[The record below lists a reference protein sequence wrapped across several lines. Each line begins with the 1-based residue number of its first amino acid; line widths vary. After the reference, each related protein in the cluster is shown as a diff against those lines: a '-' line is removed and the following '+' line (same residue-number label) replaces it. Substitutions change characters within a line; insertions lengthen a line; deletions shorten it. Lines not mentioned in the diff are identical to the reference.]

1 MNNLLLEGRYD
12 NVTTQLS
19 REIVIAAKQGK
30 RRLKTRIVLFKR
42 TYVDVSV
49 YFHYLK
55 SPDNTDLNAVWEPDT
70 LEQVYGATYL
80 NPKEV
85 RKEYKNKRIILHV
98 DIPKDEDRRLASMST
113 LIPELKN
120 IIRHEIEHITQH
132 KFKDRERGGFFSEKR
147 RYPQDIEYWEYLI
160 EPYEIEAYVRGLYKK
175 AKTLKQPLNVVLGAW
190 WDYLTS
196 IELHP
201 DEIQTIKKAWTDY
214 AKQHLPQTP
223 LRQYGYIDE
232 PEGIVESQRVMG
244 FKLKGSGPNVNCI
257 IRFEAPDS
265 GNLKFKIRDIL
276 DYMDVS
282 YNSVEGGGGKLNSY
296 GLDLNLYDEKEAQAI
311 IDDLTIKLMLKG
323 DRIKDATY
331 SIREPKPV
339 MAEAVEVEEDEE
351 EYDEMGGFNVG
362 DEVKMSEE
370 YKSKMMVNSAEHIQ
384 EFGDLVGVVEGL
396 VDYNNVEPGHPNHH
410 PHMMG
415 PELEVRWRIPGYQHG
430 LRYSYMPED
439 LVPVINYS
447 DFYNPEYFTESVL
460 FEAKKDTLKSKW
472 NAVPD
477 DVFDKIITADPS
489 TTKKYSEW
497 MLNAVINGG
506 YNVDTV
512 INTVQKFDQVV
523 GRINHDF
530 LRKGIDAFESKLGID
545 LPTNDIDVIFRS
557 PKDINSYAGPGI
569 LDSILD
575 QIQSKKTKREEKM
588 VGADKIYEDDNFTV
602 ILPKTRE
609 ASCHYGATTKWC
621 TAAKSSNQF
630 DNYSLRG
637 TLYYILFKAKNVLDA
652 ERIQK
657 PVWQARLPKFE
668 KIARYIH
675 NGLPYGAHGEFYNT
689 EDSQI
694 GEEEILNQFFGVTWN
709 KDSFGDFT
717 TNVPKGTKPIYDS
730 WHKLM
735 IAIDTHYAK
744 NGMNKP
750 NTGGDSDWNDDID
763 DWDDYEEEGDFD
775 DTMGPNSG

>member
-19 REIVIAAKQGK
+19 REIVTAAKQGQ
-30 RRLKTRIVLFKR
+30 RRLKTRISLFKR
-42 TYVDVSV
+42 TYVDVNV
-49 YFHYLK
+49 YFHYLT
-55 SPDNTDLNAVWEPDT
+55 SPDNTDLNVAWEPES

-80 NPKEV
+80 NPKDI
-85 RKEYKNKRIILHV
+85 RKKYKNKRIILHV
-98 DIPKDEDRRLASMST
+98 DIPKEEDRRLASLST
-113 LIPELKN
+113 LIPEIKN
-120 IIRHEIEHITQH
+120 IIRHEIEHIAQH
-132 KFKDRERGGFFSEKR
+132 KFKDREREGFFSEKR

-175 AKTLKQPLNVVLGAW
+175 AKTLKQPLNVVLNAW
-190 WDYLTS
+190 WDYLES
-196 IELHP
+196 AELHP
-201 DEIQTIKKAWTDY
+201 NEIQTIKKAWTDY
-214 AKQHLPQTP
+214 AKKHLPQTP

-232 PEGIVESQRVMG
+232 PEAEGIVESQRVMG

-265 GNLKFKIRDIL
+265 GNLKYKIRDIL

-296 GLDLNLYDEKEAQAI
+296 SLDLNLYDEKEAQAI
-311 IDDLTIKLMLKG
+311 IDDLTVKLMLKG
-323 DRIKDATY
+323 DRIKDTTY

-339 MAEAVEVEEDEE
+339 VTEAEEVEEE
-351 EYDEMGGFNVG
+351 EYDDMGGFKVG
-362 DEVKMSEE
+362 DEVKMSED
-370 YKSKMMVNSAEHIQ
+370 YKLKLKVKSPDHVQ
-384 EFGDLVGVVEGL
+384 EFGDSVGVVEGL
-396 VDYNNVEPGHPNHH
+396 TDFNNVPPEDPRYNPDLV
-410 PHMMG
+410 G
-415 PELEVRWRIPGYQHG
+415 PELEVRWIIPGYEHG
-430 LRYSYMPED
+430 IRFMYNPED

-447 DFYNPEYFTESVL
+447 DFYKPEYFTESVL

-477 DVFDKIITADPS
+477 DVFDKIIAADPS

-497 MLNAVINGG
+497 MLNSVINGG
-506 YNVDTV
+506 YDVDTV
-512 INTVQKFDQVV
+512 INTVQKFNQVV
-523 GRINHDF
+523 SRINHDF

-545 LPTNDIDVIFRS
+545 IPTNDIDVIFRS

-575 QIQSKKTKREEKM
+575 QIQSKKTKREEKL
-588 VGADKIYEDDNFTV
+588 VGADKIYEDENFVV
-602 ILPKTRE
+602 ILPKTRA

-621 TAAKSSNQF
+621 TAAKEGNQF
-630 DNYSLRG
+630 ENYSSRG

-652 ERIQK
+652 ERIKK
-657 PVWQARLPKFE
+657 PVWQVRLPKFE

-675 NGLPYGAHGEFYNT
+675 NGLPYGAHGEFYDT
-689 EDSQI
+689 EDNRI
-694 GEEEILNQFFGVTWN
+694 TEDEILNQFFGVTWSSLN
-709 KDSFGDFT
+709 SGDFT

-730 WHKLM
+730 WHKLT

-750 NTGGDSDWNDDID
+750 NMGGGVDDE
-763 DWDDYEEEGDFD
+763 DWDDD
-775 DTMGPNSG
+775 DN

>member
-331 SIREPKPV
+331 SIREPEPIV
-339 MAEAVEVEEDEE
+339 TETIS
-351 EYDEMGGFNVG
+351 G
-362 DEVKMSEE
+362 D
-370 YKSKMMVNSAEHIQ
+370 I
-384 EFGDLVGVVEGL
+384 
-396 VDYNNVEPGHPNHH
+396 
-410 PHMMG
+410 
-415 PELEVRWRIPGYQHG
+415 
-430 LRYSYMPED
+430 
-439 LVPVINYS
+439 
-447 DFYNPEYFTESVL
+447 L
-460 FEAKKDTLKSKW
+460 FEAKVDTLKSKY
-472 NAVPD
+472 NTIPD
-477 DVFDKIITADPS
+477 GIFTKIVDGDPS
-489 TTKKYSEW
+489 TTKKYADW
-497 MLNAVINGG
+497 MLREMLK
-506 YNVDTV
+506 DESFDE
-512 INTVQKFDQVV
+512 NTADFIVNTIVKFDQSVS
-523 GRINHDF
+523 RITHD
-530 LRKGIDAFESKLGID
+530 LIRKGIDAFESQIGMDI
-545 LPTNDIDVIFRS
+545 PTNDIDVIFRS
-557 PKDINSYAGPGI
+557 PKDINSYNGIGI
-569 LDSILD
+569 LNAVLD
-575 QIQSKKTKREEKM
+575 QVQSKKTKREEKYI
-588 VGADKIYEDDNFTV
+588 GSDKLYEDDNFLV

-609 ASCHYGATTKWC
+609 GSCHYGAGTKWC
-621 TAAKSSNQF
+621 TAARESNQF
-630 DNYSLRG
+630 ENYSKRG
-637 TLYYILFKAKNVLDA
+637 TLYYIIFKAKNVLDP
-652 ERIQK
+652 ERMAK
-657 PVWQARLPKFE
+657 DVWQKRLPKFE
-668 KIARYIH
+668 KIARFIP
-675 NGLPYGAHGEFYNT
+675 NGLTYEAHGEFYDAQDAQIE
-689 EDSQI
+689 EDQ
-694 GEEEILNQFFGVTWN
+694 ILNGLFGVTWKN
-709 KDSFGDFT
+709 GTFGPITQIPTGTKSFYDSFYKAWT
-717 TNVPKGTKPIYDS
+717 V
-730 WHKLM
+730 
-735 IAIDTHYAK
+735 IDTHYAK
-744 NGMNKP
+744 NGMTKP